1 MNSELEYILQ
11 YKHFL
16 ILNPPYL
23 NKVMVIRVAKPI
35 MWYKVVPKAIS
46 VVQNSFENCVHCGFF
61 DFRLRQDHLRQD

>member
-35 MWYKVVPKAIS
+35 MW
-46 VVQNSFENCVHCGFF
+46 
-61 DFRLRQDHLRQD
+61 

>member
-35 MWYKVVPKAIS
+35 VMEFTTKES
-46 VVQNSFENCVHCGFF
+46 GQLFF
-61 DFRLRQDHLRQD
+61 

>member
-46 VVQNSFENCVHCGFF
+46 VVQNSLENCTLWL
-61 DFRLRQDHLRQD
+61 FRFCLRQDHLRQD